1 MTTGIL
7 IIAHAPL
14 ASALREAVL
23 HVFPEHAHTVSA
35 VDIQADWSQEHSLAV
50 GRAAMNALIHPQKLV
65 LTDMKGASPCNVGQ
79 VLVQDANTRMI
90 CGVNFPMLLRAVTYR
105 EEPLNQLVERALLG
119 GVRGIELVVP
129 DLSAAQAISS
139 MPALQ
144 AKVA

>member
-35 VDIQADWSQEHSLAV
+35 VDIRADWSQEHSLAV
-50 GRAAMNALIHPQKLV
+50 GRAAMSALNHSQKLV
-65 LTDMKGASPCNVGQ
+65 LTDMKGATPCNVGQ
-79 VLVQDANTRMI
+79 SLAQGPNTRMI

-119 GVRGIELVVP
+119 GVRGIEVVAP
-129 DLSAAQAISS
+129 DLSTVQSGAVFPPS
-139 MPALQ
+139 PAKT
-144 AKVA
+144 A

>member
-23 HVFPEHAHTVSA
+23 HVFPEHAHTVAA
-35 VDIQADWSQEHSLAV
+35 VDIQPDWSQEHSLTV
-50 GRAAMNALIHPQKLV
+50 GRAAMDALSNPQKLV
-65 LTDMKGASPCNVGQ
+65 LTDMKGATPCNVGQ
-79 VLVQDANTRMI
+79 LLAQGTNTRMI

-119 GVRGIELVVP
+119 GVRGIELV
-129 DLSAAQAISS
+129 
-139 MPALQ
+139 
-144 AKVA
+144 

>member
-35 VDIQADWSQEHSLAV
+35 VDIQAEWSQDHSLAV
-50 GRAAMNALIHPQKLV
+50 GRAAMNALNHSQKLV
-65 LTDMKGASPCNVGQ
+65 LTDMKGATPSNVGQ
-79 VLVQDANTRMI
+79 SLAQDANTRMI

-105 EEPLNQLVERALLG
+105 EEPLHQLVERALLG
-119 GVRGIELVVP
+119 GVRGIEVVVP
-129 DLSAAQAISS
+129 DVSAAQGGTVFPPVPVKTA
-139 MPALQ
+139 
-144 AKVA
+144 